1 MAKLRVA
8 YEYSEAE
15 DKSIRLGLF
24 LIISGVVSLFI
35 LGFCWLNPALQDLQG
50 TTANCT
56 VLTVQQ
62 IGETFECTFTC
73 GSECKGTSLYPCL
86 QIYVN
91 NSESNS
97 RALLHEDEQQLISN
111 PKFCIFPRKGGT
123 SQIDDLTVCTALCQI
138 TDLTYST
145 ACFTVPALSRLCEAT
160 SLPAGPGSAAIL
172 DPGLEQ
178 AGRERQKKKRI
189 VVDEEPLTIHNET
202 LINLV
207 EANPSIWDQSDS
219 SHHDI
224 VKNRKLWDQIICHFD
239 PRYMEKSTTSK
250 KKIADAVHTRWK
262 SIRDRFV
269 RDYRNSQN
277 APSGSSGK
285 RVTPYVHYDQLLF
298 LQKTVSQRSTICST
312 AAPPRP
318 AEELEPSS
326 VEPTQPEDVSGI
338 SEPRSAD
345 RSTVAAGVSAR
356 LQSQRG
362 RKRASQKDEADAII
376 VDGLQRVEDMCRS
389 ELKDLRR
396 EITELQ
402 ARESVYSANEWKL
415 LLLSYVPVVQNIP
428 AHRNLMFRQR
438 LNELVEEFVG
448 TEEPA
453 PSGRRR
459 LDMPPYNPQY
469 RGRGETSVE
478 PQRQCSSPSYSW
490 ADNTPV
496 QYQSL

>member
-1 MAKLRVA
+1 MSAAAAACLRFF
-8 YEYSEAE
+8 S
-15 DKSIRLGLF
+15 S
-24 LIISGVVSLFI
+24 
-35 LGFCWLNPALQDLQG
+35 Q
-50 TTANCT
+50 
-56 VLTVQQ
+56 
-62 IGETFECTFTC
+62 
-73 GSECKGTSLYPCL
+73 
-86 QIYVN
+86 
-91 NSESNS
+91 SESS
-97 RALLHEDEQQLISN
+97 EPEAARPP
-111 PKFCIFPRKGGT
+111 PKKQAKTTKVVAHGGHKRKK
-123 SQIDDLTVCTALCQI
+123 
-138 TDLTYST
+138 
-145 ACFTVPALSRLCEAT
+145 VPSRLSSPQLPVSKSAT
-160 SLPAGPGSAAIL
+160 
-172 DPGLEQ
+172 
-178 AGRERQKKKRI
+178 KKKRI

-250 KKIADAVHTRWK
+250 KKIADAVHTRWR

-298 LQKTVSQRSTICST
+298 LQKTLSQRSTICST
-312 AAPPRP
+312 AAPRP
-318 AEELEPSS
+318 TEELEPSP

-402 ARESVYSANEWKL
+402 AHESVYSANEWKL
-415 LLLSYVPVVQNIP
+415 LFLSYAASKN
-428 AHRNLMFRQR
+428 H
-438 LNELVEEFVG
+438 
-448 TEEPA
+448 
-453 PSGRRR
+453 
-459 LDMPPYNPQY
+459 
-469 RGRGETSVE
+469 
-478 PQRQCSSPSYSW
+478 
-490 ADNTPV
+490 
-496 QYQSL
+496 

>member
-1 MAKLRVA
+1 M
-8 YEYSEAE
+8 S
-15 DKSIRLGLF
+15 DTD
-24 LIISGVVSLFI
+24 VSSSSSSSVSAIFSS
-35 LGFCWLNPALQDLQG
+35 Q
-50 TTANCT
+50 
-56 VLTVQQ
+56 
-62 IGETFECTFTC
+62 
-73 GSECKGTSLYPCL
+73 
-86 QIYVN
+86 
-91 NSESNS
+91 SESS
-97 RALLHEDEQQLISN
+97 EPEAARPP
-111 PKFCIFPRKGGT
+111 PKKHAKKTKVVQHGGQKRKK
-123 SQIDDLTVCTALCQI
+123 
-138 TDLTYST
+138 
-145 ACFTVPALSRLCEAT
+145 VPSRL
-160 SLPAGPGSAAIL
+160 SSPQLPVSKSAA
-172 DPGLEQ
+172 
-178 AGRERQKKKRI
+178 KKKRI

-269 RDYRNSQN
+269 RDYRNNQN
-277 APSGSSGK
+277 AASGSSGK

-298 LQKTVSQRSTICST
+298 LQKTLSQRSTICST
-312 AAPPRP
+312 AAPRP
-318 AEELEPSS
+318 TEELEPSP

-362 RKRASQKDEADAII
+362 RKRATQKDEADAII

-389 ELKDLRR
+389 ELKDVRR

-415 LLLSYVPVVQNIP
+415 LFLSYVPVAQNIP
-428 AHRNLMFRQR
+428 AHRNFMFRQR

-448 TEEPA
+448 PQEPA
-453 PSGRRR
+453 PSGTRRMD
-459 LDMPPYNPQY
+459 LPAYNPQY

-478 PQRQCSSPSYSW
+478 PHRHSSSPSYSW